1 LIPPSTWRIR
11 SLTSGVA
18 MMLGATGFLVGVLF
32 LSSLYVQGT
41 LGWSALEAGL
51 AFLPL
56 TLAVGAVAHVAPH
69 ALSAF
74 GTRRVLTGGL
84 ILMAAG
90 AAWLAAAPGEASYV
104 TDLLPGFVV
113 IGIGLGLVFV
123 TTQVTGMHDV
133 GERTAGLASGLM
145 TTGHEIGAALGV
157 AVFSAV
163 ATGTGGLT
171 PLGSAGGYDDGLT
184 VAALVAAGMALL
196 AAATVRAIRPPRAA
210 HVGMH

>member
-1 LIPPSTWRIR
+1 
-11 SLTSGVA
+11 
-18 MMLGATGFLVGVLF
+18 
-32 LSSLYVQGT
+32 
-41 LGWSALEAGL
+41 
-51 AFLPL
+51 
-56 TLAVGAVAHVAPH
+56 
-69 ALSAF
+69 
-74 GTRRVLTGGL
+74 
-84 ILMAAG
+84 
-90 AAWLAAAPGEASYV
+90 V

-133 GERTAGLASGLM
+133 GERTAGLASGLI

-196 AAATVRAIRPPRAA
+196 AAATVPAIRPPRAA